1 MKTQLATLT
10 LVAFAFSACGSQS
23 DPSQPGTSNPATPAL
38 TNVKQSACKAASQP
52 IDFGANATLEAQVQ
66 GSDLLILHKDARYNC
81 GEKLSMEGSVSGTDI
96 VVKEVITNPNDP
108 KARCECPFDLSAQVR
123 GLAAGTYQLKVEDA
137 AGNLV
142 GSTSI
147 TIGAALEQ
155 VNAMQSACKGS
166 GLDYVA
172 SAARATV
179 GGGLLT
185 ITREDAT
192 YNCAS
197 KVEMRATVTG
207 NTIQV
212 KEVITNPD
220 ELALCM
226 CTYDLSVGLKN
237 LPAGTYTVVIFDA
250 DGKLVS
256 TEQVTL

>member
-10 LVAFAFSACGSQS
+10 LIALTLGACGNDSQ
-23 DPSQPGTSNPATPAL
+23 PSQPGTTPTAPAL
-38 TNVKQSACKAASQP
+38 TNVKQSACKASSQP
-52 IDFGANATLEAQVQ
+52 VGFGTNASLEAQVQ
-66 GSDLLILHKDARYNC
+66 GSDVLILHKDALYNC
-81 GEKLSMEGSVSGTDI
+81 AEKLSMEGSVSGSDI
-96 VVKEVITNPNDP
+96 LVKEVITNPNDP
-108 KARCECPFDLSAQVR
+108 KARCECPYDLSAQVT
-123 GLAAGTYQLKVEDA
+123 GLAAGTYQLKVTDA
-137 AGNLV
+137 AGTLV

-147 TIGAALEQ
+147 TIGAAVEP
-155 VNAMQSACKGS
+155 VNAIQSACKGS

-172 SAARATV
+172 SAARVSV

-185 ITREDAT
+185 ITHEDAT

-220 ELALCM
+220 ELALCI

-237 LPAGTYTVVIFDA
+237 LPAGTYTVEIYDA

-256 TEQVTL
+256 TQQVTL